1 MIELYGMSSPNV
13 LKVVILLEELGL
25 DYRFIHVDLFAGEQF
40 RDAFQALNPNA
51 KVPVLVDAEEGDT
64 IFESGAILIY
74 LAEKYGRFLP
84 ANGTARYD
92 VLKWLMLQ
100 VSTVGPLL
108 GQMNHFNM
116 YAPEGN
122 EYALGRYRR
131 EAHRIYT
138 LLDDRLKAEEWL
150 AGDYSIADIA
160 TYPWTDYLE
169 RHGFEM
175 KDFLGIA
182 RWRGVIEGRDAVQ
195 RARAL
200 ITGVQA
206 RDREMFG
213 AAPQEGV
220 KRFLGQA

>member
-40 RDAFQALNPNA
+40 RDDFQTLNPNA
-51 KVPVLVDAEEGDT
+51 KVPVLVDAEDDVT

-84 ANGTARYD
+84 AGGAARYD
-92 VLKWLMLQ
+92 VLKWLMVQ
-100 VSTVGPLL
+100 VATVGPLL
-108 GQMNHFNM
+108 GQMNHFSM

-122 EYALGRYRR
+122 EYSLGRYRR
-131 EAHRIYT
+131 EAQRIYR
-138 LLDDRLKAEEWL
+138 LLDDRLKAGEWL

-160 TYPWTDYLE
+160 TCPWTDYLE

-175 KDFLGIA
+175 SDFPGIA
-182 RWRGVIEGRDAVQ
+182 RWRREIDERGAVR
-195 RARAL
+195 RARAK
-200 ITGVQA
+200 IADVRAKDQ
-206 RDREMFG
+206 EMFG
-213 AAPQEGV
+213 AAPKEGV
-220 KRFLGQA
+220 KRFLGQE

>member
-25 DYRFIHVDLFAGEQF
+25 DYRFIHVDVFAGEQF
-40 RDAFQALNPNA
+40 QESFQALNPNG
-51 KVPVLVDAEEGDT
+51 KVPVLVDAEAGET
-64 IFESGAILIY
+64 IFESGAILMY

-84 ANGTARYD
+84 ASGAARYD

-108 GQMNHFNM
+108 GQMNHFKM
-116 YAPEGN
+116 YASEGN
-122 EYALGRYRR
+122 DYSLGRYSR
-131 EAHRIYT
+131 EAQRIYR

-150 AGDYSIADIA
+150 AGEYSVADIA

-175 KDFLGIA
+175 TDFPGIA
-182 RWRGVIEGRDAVQ
+182 RWRGAIEGRGAVQ
-195 RARAL
+195 RARAK
-200 ITGVQA
+200 IADVQA
-206 RDREMFG
+206 KDREMFG